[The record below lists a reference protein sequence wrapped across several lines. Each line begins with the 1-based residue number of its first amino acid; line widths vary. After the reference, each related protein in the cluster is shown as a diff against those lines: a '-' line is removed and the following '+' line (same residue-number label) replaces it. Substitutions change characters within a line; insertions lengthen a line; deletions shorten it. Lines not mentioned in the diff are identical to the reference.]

1 MRGIPA
7 LQKIFKKEKNNNFL
21 RTEFGYK
28 FSLFTIYAREIKG
41 INFIVFDFHRTATRQ
56 NMRFREDK
64 SLCDGFKII
73 SYHQKWRAKDL
84 VIIDAK
90 GRLVWEHIPEYDIL
104 AEIWKGLKGRWG
116 GDWFKEGKTTFDD
129 CYHFEY

>member
-1 MRGIPA
+1 MSGILS

-21 RTEFGYK
+21 RIEFGYK

-41 INFIVFDFHRTATRQ
+41 INFIVTDFHRTAAKQ
-56 NMRFREDK
+56 NKRFKDGG
-64 SLCDGFKII
+64 SLCDGFKAI
-73 SYHQKWRAKDL
+73 SYHQKWRAKDI

-90 GRLVWEHIPEYDIL
+90 GRLIWTHIPEYDIL

-116 GDWFKEGKTTFDD
+116 GDWYIKGKTKFDD